1 MNPKSN
7 DTRPFKKV
15 IQTRKTKHV
24 LCFIE
29 EKKNEFKTYGK
40 GRHPFCTH
48 NGPLGNFDTLII

>member
-7 DTRPFKKV
+7 DTRPFQKV

-29 EKKNEFKTYGK
+29 EKK
-40 GRHPFCTH
+40 
-48 NGPLGNFDTLII
+48 